1 MQKSKK
7 AEFAL
12 SEELKTDEEWDD
24 AMQKQV
30 CCLVVQLVS
39 WLVGQLVSWL
49 VGQLVG
55 QLIGWFAGWLVSQ

>member
-1 MQKSKK
+1 MHRTITITIIKTITTCIINFRAKMQKSKK

-30 CCLVVQLVS
+30 CCLVV
-39 WLVGQLVSWL
+39 
-49 VGQLVG
+49 
-55 QLIGWFAGWLVSQ
+55 